1 MPMKFFADLL
11 PVILFFAAYKLA
23 GMFPESA
30 AVLANDWLG
39 GGFAPTLV
47 PILLAT
53 LTTMIVTAIQIVV
66 VKLLGKRVDKMLW
79 LSFALITVLGGATL
93 FFHDPL
99 FIKWKPTILY
109 WFIAT
114 ALLGSSLLFGRNL
127 IRSALETQL
136 QLPDPIW
143 ARLNFAWAL
152 FFTALG
158 LLNLYVAF
166 SFSDEIWV
174 NFKLFGCTALMF
186 AFVIA
191 QGFYLSKHMLEDG
204 NPDAGGT

>member
-1 MPMKFFADLL
+1 MKFFVDLL
-11 PVILFFAAYKLA
+11 PVVLFFTAYKLA

-30 AVLANDWLG
+30 AGLAHDWLG
-39 GGFAPTLV
+39 SDFAPTLV

-66 VKLLGKRVDKMLW
+66 VKVLGKRVDKMLW
-79 LSFALITVLGGATL
+79 LSFALITILGGATL

-109 WFIAT
+109 WLIAAT
-114 ALLGSSLLFGRNL
+114 LLVSSMLLGRNL
-127 IRSALETQL
+127 IRSAIEAQL
-136 QLPDPIW
+136 QLPEPIW
-143 ARLNFAWAL
+143 ARLNLAWAL

-166 SFSDEIWV
+166 SFTDEIWV

-204 NPDAGGT
+204 SSDAGGT